1 VSADALRAVRNR
13 IAYGWSQDAPARDV
27 LGDEVDI
34 GSEEARSWTLCSAFA
49 LAGKDGIP
57 MGDLPRALRALAD
70 ITGMESL
77 DDWNNE
83 TGRTKREVLDAL
95 DDAIARVEVVD
106 AFRRGPGQP

>member
-1 VSADALRAVRNR
+1 MSADALRAVRNR
-13 IAYGWSQDAPARDV
+13 ISFGWSQDAPARDV
-27 LGDEVDI
+27 LGDEVDVD
-34 GSEEARSWTLCSAFA
+34 SEDARAWTLCSAFA

-57 MGDLPRALRALAD
+57 MGELPRALRALAD

-95 DDAIARVEVVD
+95 DEAIARVEVVD
-106 AFRRGPGQP
+106 ALRRGPGLP